1 MAFVS
6 KRDEIPKR
14 KEGEKMTVRIESG
27 EREIVA
33 RLSGEIDHHHA
44 GEIRSEIDEAV
55 ASAQPAVLVL
65 DFREVIF
72 MDSSGIGLIMGRY
85 KAVAAYGGELVIA
98 NISLGL
104 KKVIRLAGLDKL
116 ARIEENRK

>member
-1 MAFVS
+1 
-6 KRDEIPKR
+6 
-14 KEGEKMTVRIESG
+14 
-27 EREIVA
+27 
-33 RLSGEIDHHHA
+33 
-44 GEIRSEIDEAV
+44 
-55 ASAQPAVLVL
+55 
-65 DFREVIF
+65 